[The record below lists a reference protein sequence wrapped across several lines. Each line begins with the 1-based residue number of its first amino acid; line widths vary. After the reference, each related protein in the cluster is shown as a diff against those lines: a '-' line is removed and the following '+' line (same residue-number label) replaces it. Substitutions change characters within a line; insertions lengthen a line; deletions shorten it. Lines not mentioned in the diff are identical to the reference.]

1 MSVNIYVLHIDSSG
15 EGLERA
21 VIESVQGSHQAKILC
36 YPLSERLSQRMVMN
50 REPNVTAEQGHGFE
64 FRIDIGSVAGAT
76 PERYHSCELASRFKR
91 CDALE

>member
-1 MSVNIYVLHIDSSG
+1 
-15 EGLERA
+15 
-21 VIESVQGSHQAKILC
+21 
-36 YPLSERLSQRMVMN
+36 MVMN